1 VEAIAYVI
9 ALVFNGLIVG
19 ALGRLVVP
27 GRDPMSILQTILV
40 GIAASLAGGL
50 VTYYAFDESAWAGFL
65 IALLC
70 AAALVFAIR
79 KFRERQLGSAAATRP
94 RGSSSAL
101 NQGVQVR
108 TMPGCLVGS
117 LVASLILTVLL
128 NLLIRAF

>member
-19 ALGRLVVP
+19 ALGRLVIP
-27 GRDPMSILQTILV
+27 GPDPMSILQTILV

-50 VTYYAFDESAWAGFL
+50 VTHYAFDESAWAGFL

-79 KFRERQLGSAAATRP
+79 KFRDRQLGSAAARP
-94 RGSSSAL
+94 RRSSSAL

-108 TMPGCLVGS
+108 TMPGCLIGS
-117 LVASLILTVLL
+117 LIASLILTVLL